1 MEMLDEVPGELEI
14 SIIGSC
20 LKLRG
25 DIDISNCE
33 QLRKRMQL
41 LFEAGHPRMQIDLEN
56 VRYIDSVG
64 VAAILKA
71 RAHLKQHSRDLQ
83 LTGASV
89 QVRRVFRLLGLEPLL
104 S

>member
-1 MEMLDEVPGELEI
+1 MLDDVPGALEI
-14 SIIGSC
+14 AILGSC

-25 DIDISNCE
+25 DLDISNCE
-33 QLRKRMQL
+33 QLRKSMQA
-41 LFEAGHPRMQIDLEN
+41 LFEAGHTAMQIDLEH

-71 RAHLKQHSRDLQ
+71 RAHLKQHGRALQ
-83 LTGASV
+83 PTGTSA

>member
-1 MEMLDEVPGELEI
+1 MLDDVPGVLEI
-14 SIIGSC
+14 AVTGSC

-33 QLRKRMQL
+33 QLRKTMQA
-41 LFEAGHPRMQIDLEN
+41 LFEDGHPQMQIDLEQ

-71 RAHLKQHSRDLQ
+71 RAHLKQHNRELQ
-83 LTGASV
+83 LTGASA

>member
-1 MEMLDEVPGELEI
+1 MSEDTGVLDI
-14 SIIGSC
+14 SLVGSC

-33 QLRKRMQL
+33 TLRRRMQT
-41 LFEAGHPRMQIDLEN
+41 LFEEGHEQMEIDLEQ

-71 RAHLKQHSRDLQ
+71 RAFLKREGRELKLS
-83 LTGASV
+83 GASQ

>member
-1 MEMLDEVPGELEI
+1 MEAYNEEAGQLEI
-14 SIIGSC
+14 AVLGSC

-33 QLRKRMQL
+33 QLRKRMQA
-41 LFEAGHPRMQIDLEN
+41 LFEDGHSRMQIDLEH

-83 LTGASV
+83 ITGASV